1 MESIS
6 AIMSRRSIRIFS
18 DKPVEPH
25 YADLLLRAAMQA
37 PSAKNKQPWQ
47 FYVIRNRQMLNHLCE
62 VHPYGKM
69 LAEAS
74 FAIVVCGD
82 KKIEALESYLLQNCS
97 AATQN
102 ILLAAHSYGLGSVW
116 LGIHPR
122 EDRIDAIREVLKMP
136 EEIFP
141 VSMIAIGYPG
151 EVKLPDDRYLPE
163 RVHYVD

>member
-1 MESIS
+1 MESIQ
-6 AIMSRRSIRIFS
+6 AIMSRRSIRKFS
-18 DKPVEPH
+18 EKPVEQH
-25 YADLLLRAAMQA
+25 YAELLVRAGMQA

-47 FYVIRNRQMLNHLCE
+47 FYIIRNREMLNYLCD

-82 KKIEALESYLLQNCS
+82 KKIEELESYLLQNCS

-122 EDRIDAIREVLKMP
+122 EDRLTAIREMLKMP
-136 EEIFP
+136 EHIFP
-141 VSMIAIGYPG
+141 ISMIAIGYPG
-151 EVKLPDDRYLPE
+151 EDKIPEDRFIPE
-163 RVHYVD
+163 RVNYID